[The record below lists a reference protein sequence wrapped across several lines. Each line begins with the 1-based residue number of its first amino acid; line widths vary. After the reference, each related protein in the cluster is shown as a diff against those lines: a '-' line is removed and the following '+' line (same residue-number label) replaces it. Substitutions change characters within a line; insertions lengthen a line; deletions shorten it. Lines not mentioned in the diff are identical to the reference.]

1 MLFDKFNAKP
11 IPKQARR
18 MLASLKVKYVMPQ
31 LLKKLNDKSSHSFA
45 TSVPA
50 ASKKPIT

>member
-11 IPKQARR
+11 IPKQAR